1 MALITVTDYTDRYGS
16 GGGDTTQIKAMI
28 DDVSAEIVDYA
39 LMLDADSGA
48 DDWGVGETDTAP
60 PAAIAAACA
69 RIVNRAI
76 GNPFG
81 ISQEG
86 LGDHQR
92 TFTVGA
98 SGGMMSPKDRRI
110 VRRAAGLSGAKALE
124 MEGYLPL
131 PTEVTD
137 SYTLGDESS

>member
-1 MALITVTDYTDRYGS
+1 MALITVTDYTERYGS
-16 GGGDTTQIKAMI
+16 GDTTQIQAVV

-48 DDWGVGETDTAP
+48 DAWGVEEADTAP
-60 PAAIAAACA
+60 PAGVAAACA

-76 GNPFG
+76 GNPLG

-110 VRRAAGLSGAKALE
+110 IRRAANLSGAKALE

-131 PTEVTD
+131 SPEVSD
-137 SYTLGDESS
+137 SYTLGDES